1 MNLPNKSYVDHS
13 DSDLESVYKILDERP
28 HGVEVL
34 DFHRA

>member
-13 DSDLESVYKILDERP
+13 DSDLESVYKILDERS

-34 DFHRA
+34 DFDRA